1 MARIIIPTP
10 LRKFTDNEPSV
21 NVESGS
27 FKSVLDRIVSK
38 FPALK
43 DHLLDGQNQLNGFVK
58 IFVGEEDINTLD
70 GLNTQIGEND
80 TVSIIPAIAGG
91 KS

>member
-10 LRKFTDNEPSV
+10 LRKFTNNEPSV
-21 NVESGS
+21 NVESGT
-27 FKSVLDRIVSK
+27 FNSVLAGVISR

-43 DHLLDGQNQLNGFVK
+43 DHLLDGQNQLNGFVR
-58 IFVGEEDINTLD
+58 IFVGEEDINALNGLD
-70 GLNTQIGEND
+70 TNIGEND

-91 KS
+91 KG

>member
-21 NVESGS
+21 NVEGGT
-27 FKSVLDRIVSK
+27 FKSVLERIVSK

-43 DHLLDGQNQLNGFVK
+43 DHLLDGQNQLNGFVR
-58 IFVGEEDINTLD
+58 IFVGEEDINTLN
-70 GLNTQIGEND
+70 GLDTNIGD
-80 TVSIIPAIAGG
+80 QDIVSIIPAIAGG